1 MSNWKCW
8 RRAWSW
14 RSFIV
19 FLVYSVCA
27 FFLPLNVCKC
37 DFWIESR
44 ERADKKSAP
53 SVEHVR
59 EQNTEQK
66 PGKIVRI
73 FYKHIVILI
82 KHIPLISCWH
92 FSLFASIRPFFT
104 AIFLCASFSELLPRL
119 VMFYF
124 LTVGCV
130 EKSFTFSVIHSVGT
144 LLVEMTNAVVCL
156 FNKKM

>member
-27 FFLPLNVCKC
+27 FFSPLNVCEC

-92 FSLFASIRPFFT
+92 FSLFASIRPFF
-104 AIFLCASFSELLPRL
+104 
-119 VMFYF
+119 Y
-124 LTVGCV
+124 GH
-130 EKSFTFSVIHSVGT
+130 FSVRVIFRITSSLGDVLFSHSWLRWKELYIFRNPFGRYIARRNDECGSVS
-144 LLVEMTNAVVCL
+144 
-156 FNKKM
+156 FQ